1 MTISNLNQMDFN
13 GFKPKRD
20 LLWLILFISVLV
32 ILTKQFYEKSKL
44 KYSKDSLA
52 KVVEKSGGY
61 KNFPTLVVQYQ
72 IDGKTIISN
81 FINQNECFDKY
92 YVGDSLNIRTQLK
105 IRKLWKLL
113 DVTK

>member
-32 ILTKQFYEKSKL
+32 ILILTKQFYEKSKL
-44 KYSKDSLA
+44 KNSKDSRA

-81 FINQNECFDKY
+81 FIN
-92 YVGDSLNIRTQLK
+92 
-105 IRKLWKLL
+105 
-113 DVTK
+113 